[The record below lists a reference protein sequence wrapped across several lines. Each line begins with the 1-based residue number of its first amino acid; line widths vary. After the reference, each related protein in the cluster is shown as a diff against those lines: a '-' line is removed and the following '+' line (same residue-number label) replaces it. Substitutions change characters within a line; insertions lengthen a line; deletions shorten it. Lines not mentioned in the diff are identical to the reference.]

1 MRMLRGTAISYDWYK
16 SAEGQG
22 LLAHLT
28 DPATGYRHDNI
39 ILDCFYNSPGDCD
52 VNVVV
57 TIRKV
62 YGLLEQ
68 PSLPPSLPVH
78 QFKLFLVRLA
88 SVVSV
93 VVTRGL
99 MTHDNVTILLHY
111 FMTYNM
117 TEV

>member
-1 MRMLRGTAISYDWYK
+1 MLRGSAISYDWYK

-39 ILDCFYNSPGDCD
+39 EHSSYSYNSPDCD
-52 VNVVV
+52 ANNVVM
-57 TIRKV
+57 TRKV

-88 SVVSV
+88 SVV
-93 VVTRGL
+93 
-99 MTHDNVTILLHY
+99 MT
-111 FMTYNM
+111 
-117 TEV
+117 

>member
-1 MRMLRGTAISYDWYK
+1 M
-16 SAEGQG
+16 
-22 LLAHLT
+22 
-28 DPATGYRHDNI
+28 
-39 ILDCFYNSPGDCD
+39 
-52 VNVVV
+52 

-99 MTHDNVTILLHY
+99 MTLLHVMKHDGLVT
-111 FMTYNM
+111 MTGW
-117 TEV
+117 EDG

>member
-1 MRMLRGTAISYDWYK
+1 M
-16 SAEGQG
+16 
-22 LLAHLT
+22 
-28 DPATGYRHDNI
+28 
-39 ILDCFYNSPGDCD
+39 
-52 VNVVV
+52 

-99 MTHDNVTILLHY
+99 MTHDNVTIL
-111 FMTYNM
+111 
-117 TEV
+117 

>member
-1 MRMLRGTAISYDWYK
+1 MLRGTAISYDWYK

-28 DPATGYRHDNI
+28 DPATGYRHDYTEHSSY
-39 ILDCFYNSPGDCD
+39 FYNSPGDCD
-52 VNVVV
+52 AHIYLALTLTTLLVSVSDANNVVV

-93 VVTRGL
+93 VVT
-99 MTHDNVTILLHY
+99 
-111 FMTYNM
+111 
-117 TEV
+117 

>member
-1 MRMLRGTAISYDWYK
+1 M
-16 SAEGQG
+16 
-22 LLAHLT
+22 
-28 DPATGYRHDNI
+28 
-39 ILDCFYNSPGDCD
+39 
-52 VNVVV
+52 

-78 QFKLFLVRLA
+78 QFKLFLVRLV

-99 MTHDNVTILLHY
+99 MTHDNVTIL
-111 FMTYNM
+111 
-117 TEV
+117 